1 MPFVLDGKHTTI
13 HIIVLEYYDP
23 IQMYLVPLASIR
35 HSKADSLLPVVLH
48 YKHAKDILLN
58 EASTQLPL

>member
-23 IQMYLVPLASIR
+23 IQMYLVPLASVR
-35 HSKADSLLPVVLH
+35 HIKADNLLPVVLH
-48 YKHAKDILLN
+48 YKTCKGYPS
-58 EASTQLPL
+58 E